1 VQYQPFT
8 VEYHIKN
15 VSERTIQAIA
25 KLGTE
30 DKKNISLDFLVA
42 GEVKSYINLM
52 PIADMEYTLTYTM
65 TPLRLGILT
74 LPSISLEDRMQE
86 VVKAQT
92 VANKKEETELR
103 RLVEQFSS

>member
-1 VQYQPFT
+1 M
-8 VEYHIKN
+8 
-15 VSERTIQAIA
+15 SERTIQAIA

>member
-1 VQYQPFT
+1 M
-8 VEYHIKN
+8 
-15 VSERTIQAIA
+15 SERAIQAIA

-30 DKKNISLDFLVA
+30 GGKNISLDFLVA

-65 TPLRLGILT
+65 TPLGLGVFN

-86 VVKAQT
+86 IIKP
-92 VANKKEETELR
+92 
-103 RLVEQFSS
+103 